1 MMNVYNSCSNQDAM
15 LEMMS
20 KSDLELQTIKS
31 LVNNDADKARSL
43 FYERARTLGM
53 DEQQIHVYLN
63 NLVNGS
69 L

>member
-1 MMNVYNSCSNQDAM
+1 M